1 MTGEGL
7 LRLYVFGLAGAF
19 VSWALLVGWLVGRT
33 AFRLLR
39 NDRPLVAT
47 DSVTSTADRGD
58 NGVWAGLVSAD
69 LD

>member
-19 VSWALLVGWLVGRT
+19 VSWVLLVGWLVGRT

-39 NDRPLVAT
+39 NERALVAA
-47 DSVTSTADRGD
+47 DSVPSAADRGD
-58 NGVWAGLVSAD
+58 NGVWAGLVPAD